1 MSKSSGEFLTV
12 SLLEEKGYDPLI
24 YRLFCLQSHY
34 RKTLVFSYE
43 NLDNAAKA
51 YRKLVDKIAALDPKD
66 AAPVDTEAETALREK
81 FKAALDNDLNTALA
95 VTSSTMCSRPR
106 PATAPSWLC

>member
-1 MSKSSGEFLTV
+1 M
-12 SLLEEKGYDPLI
+12 EKK
-24 YRLFCLQSHY
+24 YREY
-34 RKTLVFSYE
+34 YWKR
-43 NLDNAAKA
+43 LDNAAKA

-95 VTSSTMCSRPR
+95 VTSLYDVLRPR